1 MNEPAESSSDVG
13 STASAGP
20 VPAAAPQDSARPWW
34 FWVIACAIGIV
45 ALVWVRMA
53 VDSHAA
59 CQQARALAAAQ
70 DTDGEIRSLRHA
82 IESWAPAGTCAP
94 QAADR
99 LTAIADAAEAAGN
112 VDTALYALRTQRT
125 ALLSIRH
132 LWVPQGH
139 RLALLHP
146 RIGRLMALQSGG
158 PPDVQEANANR
169 YSQQLDGWRER
180 GPRMPLALGASL
192 SFMGWLATLVMAATR
207 GFHADGRV
215 RSTAWRWALANLVLL
230 AAWIIL
236 VRLA

>member
-1 MNEPAESSSDVG
+1 V
-13 STASAGP
+13 
-20 VPAAAPQDSARPWW
+20 
-34 FWVIACAIGIV
+34 CAIGIV
-45 ALVWVRMA
+45 ALLWVRMA
-53 VDSHAA
+53 MDSHAA
-59 CQQARALAAAQ
+59 CRMARALAAAE

-82 IESWAPAGTCAP
+82 IESWAPAGTCVT

-99 LTAIADAAEAAGN
+99 LTAIADAAEATGN

-139 RLALLHP
+139 RLELLHP

-158 PPDVQEANANR
+158 PPDVQRANATR
-169 YSQQLDGWRER
+169 YTQQLDGWRDR
-180 GPRMPLALGASL
+180 GPHMALAFGASL
-192 SFMGWLATLVMAATR
+192 AFMGWLATLVVAAMR

-215 RSTAWRWALANLVLL
+215 RRSAWLWATANLVLL
-230 AAWIIL
+230 AAWLTL